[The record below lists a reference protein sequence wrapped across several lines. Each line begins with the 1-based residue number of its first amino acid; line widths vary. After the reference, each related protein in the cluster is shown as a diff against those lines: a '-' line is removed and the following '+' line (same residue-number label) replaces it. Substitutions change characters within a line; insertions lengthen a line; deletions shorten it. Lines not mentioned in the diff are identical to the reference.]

1 MYHENRLFQIDQNM
15 QKFIILFMGLFLAG
29 CTVHKIDIQQGNVV
43 TQEMLDQLELNMPA
57 KKVRF
62 VMGTPLLRDVFH
74 QNRWDY
80 FYSFQDGQTGKRVQ
94 RNITLFF
101 DKNKRLQKIKGD
113 VKIGK
118 PRKQKPAAPLPTIDQ
133 EPIL

>member
-1 MYHENRLFQIDQNM
+1 M
-15 QKFIILFMGLFLAG
+15 QKIIILFLGLFLAA
-29 CTVHKIDIQQGNVV
+29 CSVHKIDIQQGNVV

-74 QNRWDY
+74 QQRWDY
-80 FYSFQDGQTGKRVQ
+80 IYSFKAGNGQRKQ

-101 DKNKRLQKIKGD
+101 DKKKRLQKIKGD

-118 PRKQKPAAPLPTIDQ
+118 LRKKKPATPLPTIDQ

>member
-1 MYHENRLFQIDQNM
+1 MM
-15 QKFIILFMGLFLAG
+15 QKFFVWYCLSAGLFLSG
-29 CTVHKIDIQQGNVV
+29 CSMYQIDVQQGNLV
-43 TQEMLDQLELNMPA
+43 TQEMLDQLQLGMPA

-62 VMGTPLLRDVFH
+62 VMGTPLMVDVFH

-80 FYSFQDGQTGKRVQ
+80 LYSFQASDGKREQ
-94 RNITLFF
+94 RRISLYF
-101 DKNKRLQKIKGD
+101 DENKRLQRIEGD

-118 PRKQKPAAPLPTIDQ
+118 QRQQKPAPLPDFDQ